1 MYHYLSNNSV
11 LVLNT
16 SYEAINFCGVRRAI
30 VLVLSGVA
38 TPEEYTN
45 KIYRSPSTTVRIPA
59 VIRLNKYI
67 KISFKL
73 ITFSRKNIFLR
84 DNYICHYCH
93 NQFKPKELTIDHVL
107 PKSKGGWNNWDNVV
121 TACILCNKKKGN
133 KTPEEAQMSLLKKPK
148 TPNLPTYLQ
157 IIRNIGNHNK
167 EWRKYLFLDY

>member
-16 SYEAINFCGVRRAI
+16 SYEAINICGVKRAI
-30 VLVLSGVA
+30 VLVLNGIA

-45 KIYRSPSTTVRIPA
+45 KIYRSPSTTVRVPA
-59 VIRLNKYI
+59 VIRLNRYI
-67 KISFKL
+67 QISYKL

-84 DNYICHYCH
+84 DNYTCHYCSD
-93 NQFKPKELTIDHVL
+93 QFRPKELTIDHVL

-121 TACILCNKKKGN
+121 TACIPCNKKKGN

-148 TPNLPTYLQ
+148 TPNLPIYLQ